1 MRVDE
6 RAMSWSYGSRFKCPW
21 HRNEPY
27 VKLGALFTDVLLQ
40 QFAHSP
46 LGLQRPGKLLSCH
59 LEIYVLYF

>member
-6 RAMSWSYGSRFKCPW
+6 RASWSYGSRFKCPW

-46 LGLQRPGKLLSCH
+46 WAAEARKIVELSP
-59 LEIYVLYF
+59 